1 MVLFVPHFTKEV
13 NMGYID
19 PDAAAIKFIIMADI
33 EKYSEYAIKLL
44 DEAYKYKYDDYEI
57 NAVNKIK
64 ANLKKG
70 SDESRYYSVLDAIY
84 YIENSDNKED

>member
-1 MVLFVPHFTKEV
+1 
-13 NMGYID
+13 MGYID

-44 DEAYKYKYDDYEI
+44 DKTYKYEYNDSKTSTI
-57 NAVNKIK
+57 NKLK
-64 ANLKKG
+64 TDLKKG

-84 YIENSDNKED
+84 YIENNDNEED